1 MVQVRDSDL
10 CNEKKNVREG
20 INESKIKKFN
30 FLIHSLG
37 NGNIL
42 NMYFDLL
49 IGIIL

>member
-20 INESKIKKFN
+20 INESKKKIN

-42 NMYFDLL
+42 NVYFDY
-49 IGIIL
+49 